1 MNSKDLSS
9 SVIILKNITGAKIV
23 KETHISY
30 AVIGDEYVYKI
41 KKPVDFGFLDY
52 RLAKSRKMYS
62 ILEKD
67 LNDRFSKDIYLEVL
81 KIVRQNEK
89 DFALVPVESS
99 LTAIEYVLKMKRIKD
114 EDFLQKRIEDGLIT
128 FDDMYRIGSQVAL
141 LFKNLEPA
149 PKDEEFDTHFDVI
162 KFNAVENFNQ
172 TEKYISS
179 LIDKESYDYI
189 MVKTLGFL
197 EENKDIFVKRAEDG
211 YIKNG
216 HGDLRLEHIY
226 FNDDETVGLIDCIEF
241 NKRFR
246 FNDVISE
253 ASFLSME
260 LDSMDRTDLADSFLS
275 GFLSVFDDELSLK
288 LINYYRCYLAYVR
301 AKVTCFLVDGK
312 DKSWELYDGKVNE
325 IKKLIDMSLFYAKSM
340 EQNNLVFFG
349 LMGTGKSKNANAFLK
364 RFPAALF
371 TSDAV
376 RKEMAGIEITTRQ
389 YLNWDTGI
397 YSFENSLKLY
407 NELGRL
413 VEEKHKIGRMSIVDA
428 SYTKKEYLEE
438 YTKHNTGNI
447 TFIEFDAPKD
457 IIMARLKKREKL
469 TTITDGRIE
478 IAEKQRKTSNK
489 PKADLTIITT
499 GNVDDNIEEIK
510 KFLIK

>member
-1 MNSKDLSS
+1 MSNQDFPA
-9 SVIILKNITGAKIV
+9 SVIIVKNITGAQIV

-67 LNDRFSKDIYLEVL
+67 LNDRFSKDIYMEVL

-89 DFALVPVESS
+89 DFALVPVENS

-114 EDFLQKRIEDGLIT
+114 ENFLQARIDKWLIST
-128 FDDMYRIGSQVAL
+128 QDMQSIGRQVAL

-149 PKDEEFDTHFDVI
+149 PKDEEFDTHFDVVM
-162 KFNAVENFNQ
+162 FNAVENFNQ
-172 TEKYISS
+172 TEKYVSS
-179 LIDKESYDYI
+179 LIDKESYSYI
-189 MVKTLGFL
+189 MSKTLAFL
-197 EENKDIFVKRAEDG
+197 EENKNIFLKRAEEG

-260 LDSMDRTDLADSFLS
+260 LDSMGRTDLADGFLS
-275 GFLSVFDDELSLK
+275 GFLSVFNDEVSLK

-312 DKSWELYDGKVNE
+312 DKSWELYDEKVNE

-340 EQNNLVFFG
+340 ERNNLIFFG
-349 LMGTGKSKNANAFLK
+349 LMGTGKSKNANAFTK

-376 RKEMAGIEITTRQ
+376 RKEMAGMKITTRQ

-413 VEEKHKIGRMSIVDA
+413 AEEKHKTGRMSIIDA
-428 SYTKKEYLEE
+428 SFTKKEYLDE
-438 YTKHNTGNI
+438 YLKHNTGKI

-457 IIMARLKKREKL
+457 VIMSRLKKREKS
-469 TTITDGRIE
+469 TTVTDGRIE
-478 IAEKQRKTSNK
+478 IAEKQRNTANM
-489 PKADLTIITT
+489 PKANLKIITT

-510 KFLIK
+510 KFLIR

>member
-1 MNSKDLSS
+1 MSNQDFPA
-9 SVIILKNITGAKIV
+9 SVIIVKNITGAQIV

-67 LNDRFSKDIYLEVL
+67 LNDRFSKDIYIEVL

-89 DFALVPVESS
+89 DFALVPVENS
-99 LTAIEYVLKMKRIKD
+99 LTAIEYVLKMKCIKD
-114 EDFLQKRIEDGLIT
+114 ENFLQTRIDKWLIST
-128 FDDMYRIGSQVAL
+128 QDMQRIGRQVAL

-149 PKDEEFDTHFDVI
+149 PKDEEFDTHFDVVM
-162 KFNAVENFNQ
+162 FNAVENFNQ
-172 TEKYISS
+172 TEKYVSS
-179 LIDKESYDYI
+179 LIDKESYRYI
-189 MVKTLGFL
+189 MSKTLYFL
-197 EENKDIFVKRAEDG
+197 EENKNIFFKRAEEG

-260 LDSMDRTDLADSFLS
+260 LDSMGRTDLADGFLS
-275 GFLSVFDDELSLK
+275 GFLSVFNDEVSLK

-312 DKSWELYDGKVNE
+312 DKSWELYDEKVNE

-340 EQNNLVFFG
+340 ERNNLIFFG
-349 LMGTGKSKNANAFLK
+349 LMGTGKSKNANAFTK

-376 RKEMAGIEITTRQ
+376 RKEMAGMKITTRQ

-413 VEEKHKIGRMSIVDA
+413 AEEKHKTGRMSVIDA
-428 SYTKKEYLEE
+428 SFTKKEYLDE
-438 YTKHNTGNI
+438 YLKHNTGKI

-457 IIMARLKKREKL
+457 VIMSRLKKREKS
-469 TTITDGRIE
+469 TTVTDGRIE
-478 IAEKQRKTSNK
+478 IAEKQRNTANM
-489 PKADLTIITT
+489 PKANLKIITT

-510 KFLIK
+510 KFLIR